1 MSLRNISRRRKWIML
16 AGLALT
22 GILIWWAQVFDP
34 VQSDMTEIREDI
46 ERFTQERDRLSAE
59 IEKVT
64 ALIAA
69 NPVDPAELA
78 RYQEV
83 KVDGKRIEEV
93 NSGTQAMIQQFM
105 EQKGLSIKTYK
116 ELPVSKWRDYAMGR
130 IEIQFETQ
138 MQGLSDVL
146 EYMESLNKLIRVERL
161 TVNYRRTKQ
170 SDLLVSMQIGTLL
183 LDEVRP

>member
-16 AGLALT
+16 VGLALT
-22 GILIWWAQVFDP
+22 GLLVWWAQVFDP
-34 VQSDMTEIREDI
+34 LQSDLMDIREDI
-46 ERFTQERDRLSAE
+46 DRFQTERNRLTAE

-64 ALIAA
+64 GQIAA

-83 KVDGKRIEEV
+83 KVDGRKIEEV
-93 NSGTQAMIQQFM
+93 NAATQAMIQQFM
-105 EQKGLSIKTYK
+105 EQKSLSIKTYK
-116 ELPVSKWRDYAMGR
+116 ELPVSKWREYPVGR

-146 EYMESLNKLIRVERL
+146 EYIESLNKLIRIERL

-183 LDEVRP
+183 LEEVRP